1 LANKLRAANLA
12 AKHPHNSFFGNS
24 SAISKTSE
32 EQTRMNKRGS
42 VLESV
47 RRCAALDICHQN
59 MRLWFGFLN
68 TAARSIQSGVSPLP
82 LCHRTP

>member
-1 LANKLRAANLA
+1 
-12 AKHPHNSFFGNS
+12 
-24 SAISKTSE
+24 
-32 EQTRMNKRGS
+32 MNKRGS